1 MDVTRIT
8 ASVDKTIEF
17 LRNWNLL
24 KQRHICCGNECYQV
38 KSKTSDCSEFKCGQ
52 CKKRYSIRTDSCFFD
67 IHIRL
72 THLVMLIFLFAT
84 NTSLSLAVKF
94 ICSKVGAKSISLW
107 FHFLRDVMSTYLVSN
122 PIQLGGADNVVEID
136 ETGLGRK
143 RKYNR
148 GAFRGSGLKW
158 VLGIID
164 RTTKLIHVQLI
175 PNRTRD
181 VLLPIIEAHVLRETV
196 IHTDEAP
203 VYRILNNRGFEHYT
217 VKHKETYVAPDG
229 THTNFIENV
238 WTHLKNNLKQK
249 HGVPN
254 DKLPAHI
261 DEFLYRWNR
270 KNEGPIFEMLLR
282 DMAQQNPL

>member
-1 MDVTRIT
+1 MGR
-8 ASVDKTIEF
+8 
-17 LRNWNLL
+17 
-24 KQRHICCGNECYQV
+24 
-38 KSKTSDCSEFKCGQ
+38 
-52 CKKRYSIRTDSCFFD
+52 
-67 IHIRL
+67 
-72 THLVMLIFLFAT
+72 
-84 NTSLSLAVKF
+84 
-94 ICSKVGAKSISLW
+94 KVGAKTIALW

-122 PIQLGGADNVVEID
+122 PIQLGGPDSIVEID

-143 RKYNR
+143 RKYNQ

-164 RTTKLIHVQLI
+164 RTTKFVHIQMV
-175 PNRTRD
+175 PNRTRET
-181 VLLPIIEAHVLRETV
+181 LLQIIEAHVLQDTV

-203 VYRILNNRGFEHYT
+203 VYRILNSRGFEHYT

-229 THTNFIENV
+229 THTNCIENV

-270 KNEGPIFEMLLR
+270 KNEGPTFEILLR
-282 DMAQQNPL
+282 DLAMQNPL